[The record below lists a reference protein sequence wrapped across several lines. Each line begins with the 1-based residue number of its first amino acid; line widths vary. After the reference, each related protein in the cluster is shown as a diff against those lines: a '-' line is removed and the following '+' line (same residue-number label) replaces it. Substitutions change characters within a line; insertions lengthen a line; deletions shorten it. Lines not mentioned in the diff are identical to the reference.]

1 MGTYADEFKAA
12 IPDED
17 EMAEIAALHCSTTT
31 LEQQDVTG
39 RLRGVWTF
47 TDGSEA
53 VVFVPDQDDGW
64 VRVLY
69 HRIHKRIVDLQSQ
82 ALKDMSSTCIN
93 RFLPP
98 AFSILPSFQG
108 GF

>member
-1 MGTYADEFKAA
+1 MGTYKDDFYAVMGDVDK
-12 IPDED
+12 
-17 EMAEIAALHCSTTT
+17 MAEIAALHCSTTT
-31 LEQQDVTG
+31 LEQRDVTG

-53 VVFVPDQDDGW
+53 VVFVPDQDQDDGW

-82 ALKDMSSTCIN
+82 ALKDMPTDGE
-93 RFLPP
+93 
-98 AFSILPSFQG
+98 A
-108 GF
+108 

>member
-53 VVFVPDQDDGW
+53 VVSVPDQDQDDDW

-69 HRIHKRIVDLQSQ
+69 HRIHKR
-82 ALKDMSSTCIN
+82 MSICS
-93 RFLPP
+93 PKP
-98 AFSILPSFQG
+98 
-108 GF
+108 